1 MGSCF
6 MMGWGWLLLALI
18 LVSVAIFM
26 LSGKAFGRKGG
37 KTAEEIIEE
46 RYAKG
51 EIDEK
56 EYIKMK
62 KMLERG
68 EDES

>member
-1 MGSCF
+1 
-6 MMGWGWLLLALI
+6 MGWGWLLLALI

-46 RYAKG
+46 RYARG

-56 EYIKMK
+56 E
-62 KMLERG
+62 
-68 EDES
+68 